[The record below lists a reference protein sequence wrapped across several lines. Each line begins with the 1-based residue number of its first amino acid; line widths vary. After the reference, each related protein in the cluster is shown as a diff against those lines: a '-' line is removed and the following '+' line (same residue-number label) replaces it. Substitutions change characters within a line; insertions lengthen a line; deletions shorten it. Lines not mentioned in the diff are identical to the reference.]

1 MEYLF
6 AQRIVEV
13 AQSLGV
19 KRIYTTAAAPSDMQL
34 KDNPRVFAVPNEAE
48 ILKELLNYEVHFMG
62 DGSIAGMNGL
72 LVSVARE
79 RGIEGVCLL
88 GEIPFF
94 TVQIEYPKASLQ
106 ILEVLSKMLGLH
118 LDLVDLELYAEEKEK
133 EIEPLAH
140 LLSRERMDPER
151 SEISSSMLPPVEE
164 KVPKSVKSRI
174 EKLFKQAEFDRT
186 YKSKMRLKEELDH
199 WGVFGE
205 YEDRFLDLFKKAQG
219 DS

>member
-1 MEYLF
+1 
-6 AQRIVEV
+6 
-13 AQSLGV
+13 
-19 KRIYTTAAAPSDMQL
+19 
-34 KDNPRVFAVPNEAE
+34 
-48 ILKELLNYEVHFMG
+48 MG

-79 RGIEGVCLL
+79 KEIEGVCLL

-94 TVQIEYPKASLQ
+94 TVQIEYPKASLR
-106 ILEVLSKMLGLH
+106 ILEVLSRMLGIH
-118 LDLVDLELYAEEKEK
+118 VDLVDLELYAEEKEK
-133 EIEPLAH
+133 DIEPLAH
-140 LLSRERMDPER
+140 LLSRERPEPEQ

-164 KVPKSVKSRI
+164 KVPRSVKSRI

-199 WGVFGE
+199 WGVFAD